1 MTERRANPYGYTEAR
16 LSRWIEAAM
25 AIVGIGMALSAVV
38 GSFYLW
44 LWFINFVA
52 SCK

>member
-16 LSRWIEAAM
+16 KGRFVDAAM
-25 AIVGIGMALSAVV
+25 VIVGIGMALSAVV

-44 LWFINFVA
+44 IWFINFVA